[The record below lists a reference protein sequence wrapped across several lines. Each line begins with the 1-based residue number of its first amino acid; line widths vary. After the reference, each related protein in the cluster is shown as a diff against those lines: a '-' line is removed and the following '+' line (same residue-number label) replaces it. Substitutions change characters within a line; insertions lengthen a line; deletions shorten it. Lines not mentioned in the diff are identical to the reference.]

1 MSETAPGIASVG
13 RSSSEARLAYYRL
26 APVYDLLAGAGESRL
41 WEAGLRLLDI
51 GDGERV
57 LEIGCATGRA
67 LVKLARAVGGTGRVV
82 GVDLSPAMLERAR
95 RRLTQSGR
103 GTRVELRPGDAL
115 EVRLERG
122 YFDAA
127 FLAFTLELFDAP
139 DIPKLLARCWDAL
152 RAGGRICVAALDDG
166 GKGPLLRLYGWA
178 HRRFPRTV
186 DCRPIPV
193 LRFIIE
199 AGFKIEK
206 SLTADVW
213 GLPAAV
219 VLARR

>member
-1 MSETAPGIASVG
+1 MSGTVAKG
-13 RSSSEARLAYYRL
+13 RSCDEARRAYDRL
-26 APVYDLLAGAGESRL
+26 APVYDLLAGAGEARL
-41 WEAGLRLLDI
+41 REAGLRLLDVRT
-51 GDGERV
+51 GERI

-67 LVKLARAVGGTGRVV
+67 LVCLARDAGPTGRVV

-95 RRLTQSGR
+95 RRLAQSGR

-115 EVRLERG
+115 EIRLERG
-122 YFDAA
+122 YFDAI

-139 DIPKLLARCWDAL
+139 DIPKLLSRCREAL
-152 RAGGRICVAALDDG
+152 REGGRLCVAAMDDG
-166 GKGPLLRLYGWA
+166 QKGPLTGLYGWA
-178 HRRFPRTV
+178 HRKFPRTV

-193 LRFIIE
+193 RRCIVE

-213 GLPAAV
+213 GLPAVV
-219 VLARR
+219 VLAVK